1 MTGEATLMICKII
14 IMMQR
19 SSSKL
24 KGMHSFSHLIH
35 THTLSLSL
43 SNANTYFSIFFN
55 SKEERRGVTSQAV
68 VRVTHRRSAT
78 VAYFHASDLI
88 SLEEKLALFVRGL

>member
-43 SNANTYFSIFFN
+43 KRKHILFYFL
-55 SKEERRGVTSQAV
+55 QQ
-68 VRVTHRRSAT
+68 
-78 VAYFHASDLI
+78 
-88 SLEEKLALFVRGL
+88 